1 MSDDRAVAPGRRF
14 ARLSATADGRTG
26 DRSPVPRSG
35 LCLSAF
41 VVVRPS
47 GVGGLALLG
56 KIRPSADWGRI
67 GALDAERV
75 ARMSSLWM
83 LPSSHLILY
92 ESPEEAARRIVREQ
106 LGTELPDLAGPVVLS
121 DVSPRPEAPDDPHWD
136 LGFVFEGRWPTTRFP
151 EAPAFA
157 ELAFVDVART
167 RRSEIGRGH
176 ADVLDRAG
184 LRAPE

>member
-1 MSDDRAVAPGRRF
+1 MSDDRPVAPGRRF
-14 ARLSATADGRTG
+14 ARLSATADGRSG

-41 VVVRPS
+41 VVVRPN

-56 KIRPSADWGRI
+56 KVRPEADWGRI

-75 ARMSSLWM
+75 GRMASLWM

-106 LGTELPDLAGPVVLS
+106 LGAELPDLAAPVVISELS
-121 DVSPRPEAPDDPHWD
+121 ARSDAPDDPHWD
-136 LGFVFEGRWPTTRFP
+136 LGFVFEGRWPSTRFP
-151 EAPAFA
+151 ASPAFS

-176 ADVLDRAG
+176 ADVLDRVG
-184 LRAPE
+184 LRAPD